1 MFYSLNN
8 DLSTCH
14 FLRPQMF
21 GTTAEPCVISASCD
35 AGPHKEVRFLVGFLP
50 CFGPSAASSAAD
62 QAHTCNFTLAGLHD
76 ETVK

>member
-35 AGPHKEVRFLVGFLP
+35 AGPHKEVRFLVGFS
-50 CFGPSAASSAAD
+50 SAASSAAD